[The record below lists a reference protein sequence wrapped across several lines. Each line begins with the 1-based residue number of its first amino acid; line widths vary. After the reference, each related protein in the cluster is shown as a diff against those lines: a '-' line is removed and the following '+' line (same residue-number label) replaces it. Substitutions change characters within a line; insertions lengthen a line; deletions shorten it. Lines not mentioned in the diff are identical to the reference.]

1 MVEGQVK
8 NKDLSEFVINQMK
21 EDSNDIFSML

>member
-21 EDSNDIFSML
+21 EDSNAIFSML